1 MYTACNN
8 FIINNQRIVQLFG
21 TFLFGLSVGIALVKL
36 LCLFNVI
43 DLNPKKYV
51 YVDIEKVISS
61 VNKTITQQIE
71 VKQITDDQVSTKLGL
86 ARTKFGY
93 ILDNYAK
100 HHNAIVFSSSKVISG
115 ATNETEYFIDK
126 TLEGIK

>member
-100 HHNAIVFSSSKVISG
+100 NHNAIVFSSSKVISG